1 MKIAITGANGF
12 VGSNLV
18 KHFLSA
24 GYEVRAIV
32 RSNAFTTFISPR
44 AQIVKVN
51 YYDAQSLISAFT
63 GIDIIIHNAGKT
75 KALNSGQMFK
85 ANLGITEKIIEAI
98 NKLPEEQQLIYF
110 SSQAA
115 SRPSI
120 DNIPVKEDEPSAP
133 VTWYGKSKFA
143 AEKAIKEKCRKN
155 YTIIRP
161 CSIYGCG
168 DKDFLQVFKLVN
180 RGFGF
185 KIGRKDKLI
194 NMIYVLELCRF
205 VELCVNNPAAYSQTF
220 FATDGKVHKQSD
232 VIKAVAKALNKK
244 PVTITVPE
252 FLACLIFYAGDLYGR
267 LFHKEVVTNREKMKE
282 IMADAW
288 LADTEKAIRILGWKP
303 TANLENNMKETAK
316 CYHDLGW
323 L

>member
-32 RSNAFTTFISPR
+32 RSNAFTTFISSR

-75 KALNSGQMFK
+75 KALNSEQMFK

-133 VTWYGKSKFA
+133 VTWYGKSKLLR
-143 AEKAIKEKCRKN
+143 KKPSRKN
-155 YTIIRP
+155 AGRIILLSVP
-161 CSIYGCG
+161 VQ
-168 DKDFLQVFKLVN
+168 FMVV
-180 RGFGF
+180 
-185 KIGRKDKLI
+185 
-194 NMIYVLELCRF
+194 
-205 VELCVNNPAAYSQTF
+205 
-220 FATDGKVHKQSD
+220 
-232 VIKAVAKALNKK
+232 VIR
-244 PVTITVPE
+244 
-252 FLACLIFYAGDLYGR
+252 IFYRFLS
-267 LFHKEVVTNREKMKE
+267 LLIVVSVLK
-282 IMADAW
+282 
-288 LADTEKAIRILGWKP
+288 LGVKIS
-303 TANLENNMKETAK
+303 
-316 CYHDLGW
+316 
-323 L
+323 